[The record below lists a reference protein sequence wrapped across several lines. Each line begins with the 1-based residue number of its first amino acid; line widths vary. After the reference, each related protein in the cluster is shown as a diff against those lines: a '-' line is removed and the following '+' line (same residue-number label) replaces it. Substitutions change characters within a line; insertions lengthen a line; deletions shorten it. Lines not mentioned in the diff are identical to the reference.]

1 MCYLIGRKES
11 PSQWF
16 ANDSVDKRKLCPLKF
31 STSIEDYLSYFST
44 LVIFVLVYHLNLTFW
59 AKECNR
65 FDDKWYVY
73 QKKKRRQR
81 RVIRKEKDMM
91 RKMKKKK
98 RTKMTSFPA
107 PGIEP
112 WPRTATWCGQMLYP
126 LSCGELVCMEAWILK
141 LCFRCLTYCKDQA
154 YKHMRYSIG
163 QKIISFAMFCNW
175 PN

>member
-1 MCYLIGRKES
+1 MCYLIGRKLS

-16 ANDSVDKRKLCPLKF
+16 ANDSVSKGKLCPLRF
-31 STSIEDYLSYFST
+31 SISIEDYLSYFST

-81 RVIRKEKDMM
+81 RVIRKEKNMM
-91 RKMKKKK
+91 RKLKKKK
-98 RTKMTSFPA
+98 KKGKKKKTKMTSFPA
-107 PGIEP
+107 SGIEP

-126 LSCGELVCMEAWILK
+126 LSCGELVSMWDWTLMS
-141 LCFRCLTYCKDQA
+141 CFRCPTCCKD
-154 YKHMRYSIG
+154 
-163 QKIISFAMFCNW
+163 
-175 PN
+175 

>member
-1 MCYLIGRKES
+1 MCYLIGRKQS
-11 PSQWF
+11 PLQWF
-16 ANDSVDKRKLCPLKF
+16 ANDSVGKRKLCPLRF
-31 STSIEDYLSYFST
+31 SISIEDDLSYFST

-98 RTKMTSFPA
+98 VQKWQVSPRQGLNPDHGPQHGAVRCSTHWAAGNLSVCE
-107 PGIEP
+107 IE
-112 WPRTATWCGQMLYP
+112 L
-126 LSCGELVCMEAWILK
+126 
-141 LCFRCLTYCKDQA
+141 
-154 YKHMRYSIG
+154 
-163 QKIISFAMFCNW
+163 
-175 PN
+175 